1 MSNPARPERPPGSI
15 ARTAIT
21 AADIRDAGTT
31 MQQMASELDCLRHQA
46 MGWEAAT
53 SQVLTDVGLQPGM
66 RCLDVGSGIGTVL
79 RLMADRV
86 GPAGQVV
93 GLDSNSRAGQ
103 FSLLDLHRQGYQ
115 QVSFLRGDVNRT
127 GEIPPGSFDIVFGRF
142 LLFHMIDPAATLR
155 RMYEWVKPGGCL
167 VVQDYDLAPLDIHP
181 HQPLFAEF
189 RRICFAVMAQTDRDI
204 RLGLKLRTLVAAGT
218 GAAADGGRVHARQT
232 TLAEAAEL
240 VAAVYRTLLPLA
252 LELGVTNDRDGTLAE
267 RILDLPGKRSHAVL
281 WPLLHSA
288 WRRKPALGDPAA

>member
-1 MSNPARPERPPGSI
+1 MSNPARPERPPGNPS
-15 ARTAIT
+15 RTAIS
-21 AADIRDAGTT
+21 AADIRDAGSN
-31 MQQMASELDCLRHQA
+31 MLRMAGELDCLRHQA
-46 MGWEAAT
+46 MGWETAT
-53 SQVLTDVGLQPGM
+53 NQVLTDAGLQPGM

-86 GPAGQVV
+86 GPEGTVV

-103 FSLLDLHRQGYQ
+103 FALLDLHRQGYQ
-115 QVSFLRGDVNRT
+115 QVSFLRGDVNQMN
-127 GEIPPGSFDIVFGRF
+127 EIAPGSFDLVFGRF

-155 RMYEWVKPGGCL
+155 RMYGWVKPGGCL

-204 RLGLKLRTLVAAGT
+204 RLGLKLRTLIQAGT
-218 GAAADGGRVHARQT
+218 GTAADGTRVHARQT
-232 TLAEAAEL
+232 TLTEAAEL
-240 VAAVYRTLLPLA
+240 IAAVYRTLLPMA
-252 LELGVTNDRDGTLAE
+252 LELGVTNDRDGVLAE
-267 RILDLPGKRSHAVL
+267 RILEMPDKRAHAVL

-288 WRRKPALGDPAA
+288 WRRKPLSGDAAA

>member
-1 MSNPARPERPPGSI
+1 MSNPARPELPPGSTV
-15 ARTAIT
+15 RTAIT
-21 AADIRDAGTT
+21 ASDIRDAGTT

-46 MGWEAAT
+46 MGWESAT
-53 SQVLTDVGLQPGM
+53 NQVLTDVGLQPGM

-86 GPAGQVV
+86 GLGGQVV

-127 GEIPPGSFDIVFGRF
+127 NEIPPESFDLVFGRF

-181 HQPLFAEF
+181 HHQLFAEF
-189 RRICFAVMAQTDRDI
+189 RRICFAVMAP
-204 RLGLKLRTLVAAGT
+204 VAPPM
-218 GAAADGGRVHARQT
+218 AAASMPGRRRWPRRRNWSPPSIAPYCRWRWNWASPMTGTVCWRSVSWRFQTSAATPYCGRCFTRPGGASR
-232 TLAEAAEL
+232 L
-240 VAAVYRTLLPLA
+240 
-252 LELGVTNDRDGTLAE
+252 
-267 RILDLPGKRSHAVL
+267 
-281 WPLLHSA
+281 
-288 WRRKPALGDPAA
+288 